1 MADTPT
7 PSMFA
12 IVTIDK
18 DSVSG
23 GGMAPVFIA
32 PNEVERDRLA
42 MWLCRITNAVVHDLH
57 NGTVILT
64 VTH

>member
-1 MADTPT
+1 
-7 PSMFA
+7 
-12 IVTIDK
+12 
-18 DSVSG
+18 
-23 GGMAPVFIA
+23 MAPVFIA